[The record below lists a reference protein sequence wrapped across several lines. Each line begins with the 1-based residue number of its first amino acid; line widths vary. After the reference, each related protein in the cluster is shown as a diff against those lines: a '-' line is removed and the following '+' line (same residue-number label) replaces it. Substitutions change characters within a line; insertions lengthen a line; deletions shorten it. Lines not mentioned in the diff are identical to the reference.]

1 MAKQTDP
8 RLLQAMQAI
17 ASGQVLHA
25 QSLCRS
31 VLAQNKRDDVAMAV
45 LAQACNAL
53 GNYNEALQLI
63 HKAIA
68 KNNKRAD
75 YYGLLAD
82 MLTTRGDF
90 RGALGA
96 YDNALKRNPNHQ
108 GVIAGKAN
116 TWLRLNEP
124 ERAKKLVESFIKK
137 GGEDLTITIVYAK
150 ALIEDNDAH
159 RAADVLLQRL
169 PAEKE
174 PIETRR
180 TMYFV
185 LGKAMETVGEY
196 SSAFEAYAEGNALSA
211 SDFELDACIR
221 GHDDIIN
228 AFPIETFASMPI
240 STNQDSNRV
249 FIVGML
255 RSGSTLTEQIIDAH
269 PLGHGL
275 GEIESLAHV
284 LQSTLG
290 DGTFSSK
297 WQLLTSQQLD
307 AMAKEYIQDASSKTN
322 ESILVDKQLGNY
334 RFVGAIK
341 KLFPNAKIIHCT
353 RNPLSMGLSCFS
365 QKLPPST
372 NPWASDLHSIGHF
385 YNAYMR
391 LMRHWKECLGEDML
405 EISYEKLVIDQE
417 KTTRKILDFCGLE
430 FEPKCMEFWKTGR
443 TVLTLSQDQVRKPM
457 YDSSVARHERFG
469 SLLQPLRDAIGI

>member
-17 ASGQVLHA
+17 ASGQAQHA
-25 QSLCRS
+25 ESLCRS
-31 VLAQNKRDDVAMAV
+31 VLAEKKRDDVAMAV
-45 LAQACNAL
+45 LAQACNAM
-53 GNYNEALQLI
+53 GNYDEALLLI
-63 HKAIA
+63 RTAISR
-68 KNNKRAD
+68 NNKRAD

-82 MLTTRGDF
+82 MLTTQGNF
-90 RGALGA
+90 REALGA
-96 YDNALKRNPNHQ
+96 YDKALKRNPNHH

-116 TWLRLNEP
+116 TLLRLNEP
-124 ERAKKLVESFIKK
+124 QKAKKLVAPLVQN

-159 RAADVLLQRL
+159 GAAEVLLQRL
-169 PAEKE
+169 PAKKE

-185 LGKAMETVGEY
+185 LGKAMEAAGEY
-196 SSAFEAYAEGNALSA
+196 TSAFEAYVEGNALSA
-211 SDFELDACIR
+211 SNFDIDACIR
-221 GHDDIIN
+221 GHDDIIET
-228 AFPIETFASMPI
+228 FPVESFASMHT

-275 GEIESLAHV
+275 GEIETLSQT
-284 LQSTLG
+284 LQSTFRE
-290 DGTFSSK
+290 GTFSDQWSSLTK
-297 WQLLTSQQLD
+297 NQLNT
-307 AMAKEYIQDASSKTN
+307 MAAQYIQDSSCKTN
-322 ESILVDKQLGNY
+322 ETVLVDKQLGNY
-334 RFVGAIK
+334 RYVGAIK
-341 KLFPNAKIIHCT
+341 KLLPNAKIIHCT

-385 YNAYMR
+385 YNAYTR
-391 LMRHWKECLGEDML
+391 LMRHWEKCLGEDML
-405 EISYEKLVIDQE
+405 EISYEELVANQE
-417 KTTRKILDFCGLE
+417 DTTRKILDFCGIA
-430 FEPKCMEFWKTGR
+430 FDPKCMEFWKTGR

-457 YDSSVARHERFG
+457 YDASVARHERFG
-469 SLLQPLRDAIGI
+469 TLLQPLRDALGI